1 MRFFVVAV
9 VVVVVLALVT
19 GIKGSEIEDLF
30 VRHKVVKD
38 VIGLSPP
45 KMLKVSF
52 DSGREA
58 FLGNILT
65 PSEVKN
71 KPIEL
76 MWPTNHGPGSMYT
89 LAMIDPDAPSKA
101 NPSRREYLHWLVV
114 NIPMTNVWQGNELVE
129 YIGAGPPQDTGLH
142 RYVLLVYLQDG
153 PVVDY
158 RIGHI
163 SKYTSSGRPMFR
175 IQRFAD
181 KHRLGAPVAGN
192 FFQASFD
199 SYVPILHQQLSGG
212 RA

>member
-1 MRFFVVAV
+1 MRFFVFAVAV
-9 VVVVVLALVT
+9 IFLALVT
-19 GIKGSEIEDLF
+19 AEIKASEIEDLF

-45 KMLKVSF
+45 KLLKVSF

-76 MWPTNHGPGSMYT
+76 NWPTNHGPGSMYT

-142 RYVLLVYLQDG
+142 G

>member
-1 MRFFVVAV
+1 MRFFVVG
-9 VVVVVLALVT
+9 VLALVA
-19 GIKGSEIEDLF
+19 GIKASEIEDLF

-45 KMLKVSF
+45 KLLKVSF

-76 MWPTNHGPGSMYT
+76 KWPTRPGSMYT
-89 LAMIDPDAPSKA
+89 VAMIDPDAPSRN

-114 NIPMTNVWQGNELVE
+114 NIPETNVWQGNELVE

-142 RYVLLVYLQDG
+142 RYVFLVYLQDG

-163 SKYTSSGRPMFR
+163 SKYSSSGRPMFR
-175 IQRFAD
+175 TQKFAD
-181 KHRLGAPVAGN
+181 KHRLGAPVTGN
-192 FFQASFD
+192 FFQASYD
-199 SYVPILHQQLSGG
+199 SYVPILHQQLSDG

>member
-1 MRFFVVAV
+1 MRFFVAV
-9 VVVVVLALVT
+9 ILALVV
-19 GIKGSEIEDLF
+19 GIKASEIEDLF

-45 KMLKVSF
+45 KLLKVSF

-76 MWPTNHGPGSMYT
+76 QWPTRPGSMYT
-89 LAMIDPDAPSKA
+89 VAMIDPDAPSRS

-114 NIPMTNVWQGNELVE
+114 NIPGTNVWQGNELVE
-129 YIGAGPPQDTGLH
+129 YIGAGPPQDSGLH
-142 RYVLLVYLQDG
+142 RYVFLVYLQDG

-163 SKYTSSGRPMFR
+163 SKYSSSGRPMFR
-175 IQRFAD
+175 TQKFAD

-192 FFQASFD
+192 FFQASYD